1 MLIWQNNC
9 LLIILTYVSA
19 SGKLWSLHTDNIIIM
34 LYPLI
39 IYVEI
44 SFKSYLLSTLWAEHV
59 ERSLWRSYY
68 FCSADLVGNWK

>member
-59 ERSLWRSYY
+59 
-68 FCSADLVGNWK
+68 